1 MVTCDWGR
9 VLAGVVLLVVGA
21 IWTFQG
27 YGTLTGSFMTGSP
40 FWMWIGIACVVLGSV
55 VLLTSR
61 PGGGRPSAIG
71 TAGTAVSGD
80 QT

>member
-1 MVTCDWGR
+1 MRRGR
-9 VLAGVVLLVVGA
+9 VLVGVALLVVGA

-40 FWMWIGIACVVLGSV
+40 FWMWIGIACVVLGTV

-61 PGGGRPSAIG
+61 SGPRDRARRHRSDRPDDL
-71 TAGTAVSGD
+71 T
-80 QT
+80 